1 MAHENDGSSMAW
13 FLAGAA
19 IGAAVA
25 LLYAPQPGHETRD
38 AIRRRA
44 LEERERLAKSG
55 REAVDRGRELYE
67 RGKGLADE
75 ASQRLEKGREAAT
88 DLYQKGRGWAEEAR
102 QTVRGEKK
110 ASTEEPGSGA
120 EATN

>member
-1 MAHENDGSSMAW
+1 MAHENDGSSVAW

-25 LLYAPQPGHETRD
+25 LLYAPQPGHETRE

-44 LEERERLAKSG
+44 LDERERLAKSG
-55 REAVDRGRELYE
+55 REAMERGRDLYE

-75 ASQRLEKGREAAT
+75 ASQRFEKGKEAAA
-88 DLYQKGRGWAEEAR
+88 DLYQRGRDWAEETRHAVAGR
-102 QTVRGEKK
+102 KEGVE
-110 ASTEEPGSGA
+110 
-120 EATN
+120 

>member
-1 MAHENDGSSMAW
+1 MAQENEGSSLAW

-25 LLYAPQPGHETRD
+25 LLYAPQPGHETRE
-38 AIRRRA
+38 ALRRRA

-55 REAVDRGRELYE
+55 REAMERGRELYE

-75 ASQRLEKGREAAT
+75 ASQRFEKGKGAAA
-88 DLYQKGRGWAEEAR
+88 DLYQRGKEWAEEAR
-102 QTVRGEKK
+102 QTVRGEKR
-110 ASTEEPGSGA
+110 ASSESA
-120 EATN
+120 DVASEAAN

>member
-1 MAHENDGSSMAW
+1 MAQDNDANSMAW

-25 LLYAPQPGHETRD
+25 LLYAPQPGRETRE

-55 REAVDRGRELYE
+55 RDAMERGRDLYE

-75 ASQRLEKGREAAT
+75 ASQRLEKGKEAAS
-88 DLYQKGRGWAEEAR
+88 DLYERGRSWAEETR
-102 QTVRGEKK
+102 QSVRGEKT
-110 ASTEEPGSGA
+110 ASSEAGSEGA
-120 EATN
+120 H

>member
-1 MAHENDGSSMAW
+1 MAHDNDGSSMAW

-25 LLYAPQPGHETRD
+25 LLYAPQPGYETRD

-55 REAVDRGRELYE
+55 REAMERGRDLYE

-75 ASQRLEKGREAAT
+75 ASQRLEKGKEAAS
-88 DLYQKGRGWAEEAR
+88 DLYQRGKSWAEEAR
-102 QTVRGEKK
+102 QSVRGETSSES
-110 ASTEEPGSGA
+110 AGS
-120 EATN
+120 